1 MTDRPDLDE
10 LIIAPV
16 TRRQLEAYLSSPV
29 HALLL
34 VGVAGLGLGTIA
46 RALADRAAGNDVVY
60 LTPTNHNKIG
70 RAHV

>member
-34 VGVAGLGLGTIA
+34 VGAAGLGLGTIA
-46 RALADRAAGNDVVY
+46 RALAGRVAGNDVICANADRKSV
-60 LTPTNHNKIG
+60 
-70 RAHV
+70 V